1 MSRDAVP
8 PGVRRSWRLAVNPNA
23 EKAAHVLNTFNPLP
37 YILNRN
43 DAVAQDLA
51 SRLDSA
57 GLLITPLHER
67 ALKACEGLPAIYYFS
82 GAGLRVSIPDEYAV
96 AVGVGRESL
105 AARKAKEPVAR
116 YVARE
121 ITSNAIHMTS
131 VWDNALKQIAWTGF
145 TEQQA
150 RAVAEALNTLEAD
163 NGR

>member
-8 PGVRRSWRLAVNPNA
+8 PGVRRRWRQAVNPNA

-105 AARKAKEPVAR
+105 AAKQSRQPVERWVVKKIGPSFVVLDGHDCVDTNRRFSGGPSQA
-116 YVARE
+116 VAV
-121 ITSNAIHMTS
+121 A
-131 VWDNALKQIAWTGF
+131 NALNA
-145 TEQQA
+145 
-150 RAVAEALNTLEAD
+150 LEAD